1 MPIVVNTNTQSL
13 FAQRALGNNTMNL
26 QKSIEKLST
35 GFRINRAG
43 DDAAGLSIS
52 EKLTAQ
58 VNGLEKAKQNA
69 GDGISLVQTA
79 EGALSV
85 VQDNLQRIRE
95 LFVQATNGTNGED
108 EKASIQR
115 EINERITTI
124 NDIATATKF
133 NGNALIKGGSDI
145 TLQTGA
151 DDSQTTS
158 ISLADGGSS
167 ANIGIEIDISF
178 VRATGATEYGQLV
191 EGTTVGFALDKLS
204 VGSSGVASQNGSV
217 NTATSGGLAEL
228 DTVINNISRMRS
240 YLGAVQNSLESKVQ
254 YLDVAAE
261 NAAASRSRVKDVDVA
276 KESSVMLRNQI
287 LQQSAAAMLSQAN
300 ATPQLALSLLRG

>member
-124 NDIATATKF
+124 NDIAGATKF
-133 NGNALIKGGSDI
+133 NGNALIKDGTDI

-151 DDSQTTS
+151 DDGQSTT
-158 ISLADGGSS
+158 ISLADAGSS
-167 ANIGIEIDISF
+167 ANVGIQVDIAF
-178 VRATGATEYGQLV
+178 VRATGSTEYGQLV

>member
-13 FAQRALGNNTMNL
+13 FAQRALGNNTANL

-133 NGNALIKGGSDI
+133 NGNALIKAGSDI

-287 LQQSAAAMLSQAN
+287 LQQSAASMLSQAN

>member
-13 FAQRALGNNTMNL
+13 FAQRALGNNTVNL

-133 NGNALIKGGSDI
+133 NGNALIKAGSDI

-240 YLGAVQNSLESKVQ
+240 YLGAVQNSLESKIQ

-261 NAAASRSRVKDVDVA
+261 NASSSRSRVKDVDVA
-276 KESSVMLRNQI
+276 KESSVMLKNQI
-287 LQQSAAAMLSQAN
+287 LQQSAASMLTQAN

>member
-133 NGNALIKGGSDI
+133 NGNALIKAGSDI